1 MVKIEELKE
10 FTSLKTGDILLFD
23 ETSKSIFMK
32 GFEWIIK
39 NGTNSVYS
47 HVAVVLR
54 DPTFIHPSLKGLY
67 IWESSWE
74 GKPDPQDGIEK
85 LGVQITPFY
94 EFLKHYMG
102 KIYVRRLLKGEQQIT
117 DERLNKIHDV
127 VYKKPYDLHIKDWIN
142 AWVQHDDDPQKT
154 NCFWCSALVA
164 FILVGLGFLPDKT
177 DWSIARPC
185 DLSSNTNNLVFCD
198 NCSYGD
204 DEWIY

>member
-117 DERLNKIHDV
+117 DIRLNKKVKISFFFRFE
-127 VYKKPYDLHIKDWIN
+127 YK
-142 AWVQHDDDPQKT
+142 
-154 NCFWCSALVA
+154 
-164 FILVGLGFLPDKT
+164 
-177 DWSIARPC
+177 
-185 DLSSNTNNLVFCD
+185 
-198 NCSYGD
+198 
-204 DEWIY
+204 